1 MAKITLNDVTN
12 INAVSVINSNFDRIE
27 QEFQERVLYRDN
39 FTGEDNTVQNDI
51 DLNGFD
57 LLNVGDVV
65 SVNGRW
71 ATINELETIRSDVD
85 ADRLTVSVDK
95 SITLGYR
102 NEAQT
107 AASIV
112 QTVYDNFDDR
122 YLGVKATDPGVDNDG
137 NTLVSGALYFRSSGA
152 PLMRVY
158 NGTTW
163 QDVGSITTTTTNL
176 IDPTLYPNTTEAEQG
191 INNTKAMTP
200 LRTKEAINK
209 QVKEGFTSTGPIV
222 LPGNATS
229 ALQAVPKQQI
239 DGLRIPVGTIMP
251 IYDNYPDTVTP
262 VGGWLPCEGQL
273 LDPGAYPD
281 LFSLLGYRFGN
292 TSGLFK
298 NIDIRGVFIRGLDT
312 GSPSGFDPGR
322 VLGTG
327 QADTIKAH
335 THSINLQQLNS
346 NSQNGWGRLT
356 TGGEGPEGTI
366 PNINTESEGGT
377 ETRPKN
383 IAIRY
388 YIKT

>member
-12 INAVSVINSNFDRIE
+12 INAVSVINDNFDRIE

-39 FTGEDNTVQNDI
+39 FTGENNTVQNDI

-122 YLGVKATDPGVDNDG
+122 YLGVKTADPGADNDG
-137 NTLVSGALYFRSSGA
+137 NTLVSGALYFRSSGT

-163 QDVGSITTTTTNL
+163 QDVGSITTTITNL
-176 IDPTLYPNTTEAEQG
+176 IDPALYSNTVEAEQG
-191 INNTKAMTP
+191 INNTKVMTP
-200 LRTKEAINK
+200 LRTKEAIDK
-209 QVKEGFTSTGPIV
+209 QVKQGFTATGPIV
-222 LPGNATS
+222 LPGNATN
-229 ALQAVPKQQI
+229 ALEAVPKQQL
-239 DGLRIPVGTIMP
+239 DAVGVPTGAVMAFVMFDAP
-251 IYDNYPDTVTP
+251 T
-262 VGGWLPCEGQL
+262 GWLVCGGQAVSRTTYAGL
-273 LDPGAYPD
+273 FAKIGTLFGAGDGATTFVLPD
-281 LFSLLGYRFGN
+281 L
-292 TSGLFK
+292 
-298 NIDIRGVFIRGLDT
+298 RGEFIRGLD
-312 GSPSGFDPGR
+312 SGRGVDPGR

-327 QADTIKAH
+327 QADELKSH
-335 THSINLQQLNS
+335 THAGRIPNAPINISADN
-346 NSQNGWGRLT
+346 LT
-356 TGGEGPEGTI
+356 RWVNDGNTAVATSATGGA
-366 PNINTESEGGT
+366 
-377 ETRPKN
+377 ETRPRN
-383 IAIRY
+383 IALLY
-388 YIKT
+388 CIKT